1 MKSETHPVSLQSSQ
15 TARTPTV
22 IGRATGGFWRGETVG
37 TTAVP
42 IQWIQIQT
50 LSVGGQCASFH
61 PPF

>member
-15 TARTPTV
+15 TAHTPTV

-50 LSVGGQCASFH
+50 LSVGGQCASFR